1 MNKIEYERANF
12 DEQKNKLKKFANN
25 YRVNTYLPMVEK
37 EGFFFSHK
45 VTGEEMNS
53 LVEKV
58 QKSLAQ
64 INERQSKTIK
74 TFETVYETFDILD
87 KGYIQKM
94 LLNLQAAN
102 EASEQAKK
110 AQKDINDT
118 IDIQKKTIH
127 KLKEFKDSQ
136 QHFGDVDRM
145 YEQLEYCTLRL
156 EDYNRWIDDFD
167 KAQSSLNEYVDRLK
181 SFEHI
186 EDIDNVWELSHALED
201 NMNIRLKNN
210 EEELT
215 EYKKLNEKL
224 TGKLNSA
231 YLLIGASIAISL
243 IQLVLVVTGVL

>member
-1 MNKIEYERANF
+1 
-12 DEQKNKLKKFANN
+12 
-25 YRVNTYLPMVEK
+25 MVEK

-45 VTGEEMNS
+45 VTGEEMNC
-53 LVEKV
+53 LVENV
-58 QKSLAQ
+58 QQSLAQ

-102 EASEQAKK
+102 EASEQAKN

-186 EDIDNVWELSHALED
+186 CKYSIYTEDGTSTAYALVNNIEVFYYPRKIVWYEMDSGVTSSGNVWRKR
-201 NMNIRLKNN
+201 I
-210 EEELT
+210 
-215 EYKKLNEKL
+215 
-224 TGKLNSA
+224 
-231 YLLIGASIAISL
+231 
-243 IQLVLVVTGVL
+243 

>member
-181 SFEHI
+181 SVEHI
-186 EDIDNVWELSHALED
+186 EDIVEQLIDQSVSDACAQIRHDNIEMTNERAKEITDKIYQKVFDILE
-201 NMNIRLKNN
+201 
-210 EEELT
+210 
-215 EYKKLNEKL
+215 
-224 TGKLNSA
+224 
-231 YLLIGASIAISL
+231 GA
-243 IQLVLVVTGVL
+243 GGD